1 MMRRRRVV
9 SVRVLQVLVA
19 VLALVPVSAGLAGVL
34 DGIDLTGGRAVG
46 LDGIATDSQFRY
58 LSGLLLAI
66 GLGFWS
72 TVPRLPLQTRRFRL
86 LTGLVV
92 VGGIGRLFG
101 LLQVGIPSA
110 PMLGGLAMELV
121 VTPLLCL
128 LQAMVSTRR

>member
-92 VGGIGRLFG
+92 VGADGMPTCSR
-101 LLQVGIPSA
+101 PNRR
-110 PMLGGLAMELV
+110 P
-121 VTPLLCL
+121 TPLLCL